1 MNLGWVALVAV
12 AVLVEKVAPRGDV
25 IGRFAAGLVLF
36 VAGVVVVW
44 RGLIEG

>member
-1 MNLGWVALVAV
+1 LVALVAV

-25 IGRFAAGLVLF
+25 VGRFAGLVQF
-36 VAGVVVVW
+36 AAGVVVVW